1 MRITFEE
8 LSCKEVVNIC
18 DGKRLGYTENLE
30 INMVDGKI
38 ISLIIPGPSKM
49 FGLIQSQEDYVIPFG
64 KIVKVGDDV
73 ILVEYDH
80 ISG

>member
-80 ISG
+80 AGG